1 MFIPRGKAI
10 HETLATSYVLVD
22 ALVVDLCQGG
32 FSGIVELKLHD
43 LDAYIIIACGK
54 VAAVIESTGE
64 GRSHNTTSL
73 NDLAERSRRERGRVS
88 VFSYSVET
96 AITVAGRAT
105 ASPLYTRLSTEF
117 ADLEKMISK
126 LSRERDRQWF
136 VEIRTESDIE
146 ALIHLTDRHF
156 RLLAS
161 NLEEAVETDDGF
173 INHPDLR
180 ALLEECNR
188 AGGVFDVYFKM
199 ADEKLEPVEPIE
211 TVDESEDIEHI
222 EDAEH
227 ISEAVK
233 EAKAVYES
241 LELNEPEADE
251 EVESEPEADDE
262 PAPPVEPAQEEM
274 EVATETAQ
282 EDFTLISEQI
292 QVQGTGALEDA
303 KEAMDMAEIKRL
315 MAEIARTI
323 EESTRGVEQRD
334 NFSMYL
340 RAGQL
345 KVADTYPFLDPFGA
359 EFEYLSG
366 EIVFIGKARPSEF
379 VEGLTEALKLAVE
392 ALTQVSSQ
400 SARLKARI
408 SDDLK
413 WLLDRHEL
421 EMRQYDLDQSIAKI
435 INL

>member
-1 MFIPRGKAI
+1 
-10 HETLATSYVLVD
+10 VLVD

-43 LDAYIIIACGK
+43 MDAYIIIACGK
-54 VAAVIESTGE
+54 VAAVIESARDGH
-64 GRSHNTTSL
+64 SHSATSL
-73 NDLAERSRRERGRVS
+73 NDLAERSRRERGRIS
-88 VFSYSVET
+88 IYGYSVET

-146 ALIHLTDRHF
+146 ALIHISDPHF
-156 RLLAS
+156 RMLAS
-161 NLEEAVETDDGF
+161 HLEEAVETDTDF
-173 INHPDLR
+173 INHPELR

-199 ADEKLEPVEPIE
+199 ADEKLEPVEPVE
-211 TVDESEDIEHI
+211 DVDESEETEQI

-241 LELNEPEADE
+241 LELHEPEAVE
-251 EVESEPEADDE
+251 EVA
-262 PAPPVEPAQEEM
+262 VEPAAEDDQVTPAAPTQEEI
-274 EVATETAQ
+274 EAATETAQ

-303 KEAMDMAEIKRL
+303 KVAMDMAEIKRL

-323 EESTRGVEQRD
+323 EEATRGVEQRD

-345 KVADTYPFLDPFGA
+345 KLADAYPFLDPFGA

-366 EIVFIGKARPSEF
+366 EIVFIGKSRPSEF

-392 ALTQVSSQ
+392 ALVQVSSQ
-400 SARLKARI
+400 PARLKARI

-421 EMRQYDLDQSIAKI
+421 ELRQYDLDQSIAKI
-435 INL
+435 INP

>member
-32 FSGIVELKLHD
+32 FSGIVELKLHN
-43 LDAYIIIACGK
+43 LDAYVIIACGK

-64 GRSHNTTSL
+64 GRSHSTTSL

-88 VFSYSVET
+88 VYSYSVET

-105 ASPLYTRLSTEF
+105 ASPLYTHLSTEF

-136 VEIRTESDIE
+136 IEIRAESGIE
-146 ALIHLTDRHF
+146 ALIHLRDRHF

-161 NLEEAVETDDGF
+161 NLEEAVESDEDF
-173 INHPDLR
+173 INHSELR

-188 AGGVFDVYFKM
+188 EGGVFDVYSKM
-199 ADEKLEPVEPIE
+199 ADEKLEPVEPLE
-211 TVDESEDIEHI
+211 TVDESEET
-222 EDAEH
+222 EH

-241 LELNEPEADE
+241 LELNEPETDE
-251 EVESEPEADDE
+251 EAGVEEAAVDE
-262 PAPPVEPAQEEM
+262 PASPDEPAQEEM
-274 EVATETAQ
+274 EADTETAQ

-315 MAEIARTI
+315 MGEMARTI
-323 EESTRGVEQRD
+323 EEATRGVEQRD

-366 EIVFIGKARPSEF
+366 EIVFIGMARPSEF

>member
-1 MFIPRGKAI
+1 
-10 HETLATSYVLVD
+10 
-22 ALVVDLCQGG
+22 
-32 FSGIVELKLHD
+32 
-43 LDAYIIIACGK
+43 
-54 VAAVIESTGE
+54 
-64 GRSHNTTSL
+64 
-73 NDLAERSRRERGRVS
+73 
-88 VFSYSVET
+88 
-96 AITVAGRAT
+96 
-105 ASPLYTRLSTEF
+105 
-117 ADLEKMISK
+117 
-126 LSRERDRQWF
+126 
-136 VEIRTESDIE
+136 
-146 ALIHLTDRHF
+146 
-156 RLLAS
+156 
-161 NLEEAVETDDGF
+161 
-173 INHPDLR
+173 
-180 ALLEECNR
+180 
-188 AGGVFDVYFKM
+188 M
-199 ADEKLEPVEPIE
+199 ADEKLEPVEPLE
-211 TVDESEDIEHI
+211 TVDESEET
-222 EDAEH
+222 EH

-241 LELNEPEADE
+241 LELNEPETDE
-251 EVESEPEADDE
+251 EAGVEEAAVDE
-262 PAPPVEPAQEEM
+262 PASPDEPAQEEM
-274 EVATETAQ
+274 EADTETAQ

-315 MAEIARTI
+315 MGEMARTI
-323 EESTRGVEQRD
+323 EEATRGVEQRD

-366 EIVFIGKARPSEF
+366 EIVFIGMARPSEF